1 MPEDLAN
8 QIAAG
13 EVVERPASAV
23 KELVEN
29 ALDAG
34 ATRIRVELERG
45 GLERIRIVDD
55 GCGMT
60 ADDAR
65 LCIERHATS
74 KLTDK
79 AQLFAI
85 GTFGF
90 RGEALPSIASV
101 SRFALTTKPHG
112 ALGGT
117 RVRVDGGVVVE
128 VADAGCPPG
137 TEIEVQDLFFNTP
150 ARLKFLKQETTE
162 LRHVTESVQRIALA
176 HPNVHITVAHNGRTY
191 LDFPRVTNLAERLLV
206 VLGRDDASMVYP
218 LEPAEQDGVRCTGFF
233 GQPTLSRR
241 TSATIWTFVN
251 GRFVRDKTVMSAIRV
266 GYDSMIDRGRYPV
279 ALLEL
284 EVALDAVDVNVHPMK
299 TEVRFHDTQAVFRAV
314 RRSIAQSVSA
324 APWVPLGAPT
334 FAPARPPERSDAIGS
349 APVPEQVG
357 LPVKS
362 YSLHRS
368 VSGGSASRY
377 GWSGDA
383 EPVAVV
389 AASGARTEHAS
400 TLSLR
405 LPEPEDGGATF
416 FQALTYLGH
425 LRGTYLLAADAAG
438 LVVVDQHA
446 AHERITFE
454 VLRLAWRDR
463 RTQSQPML
471 VPQVLE
477 LDPVRAGTLTDALEF
492 FARLGFEIEPFGG
505 TDFALK
511 AAPAVLTGRKLVP
524 MIYDTLDELAEHGN
538 SDRLT
543 AAVDA
548 ILVRMACHG
557 SIRAGDTL
565 TADEVFAL
573 FRDLDRVDFGA
584 NCPHGRPVYFRM
596 SIEELETRFERR

>member
-101 SRFALTTKPHG
+101 SRFSLTTKPHG

-284 EVALDAVDVNVHPMK
+284 DVALDAVDVNVHPMK

-324 APWVPLGAPT
+324 APWVPLGAPAV
-334 FAPARPPERSDAIGS
+334 APARPPGQSEAAVS
-349 APVPEQVG
+349 APLPEQVG

-368 VSGGSASRY
+368 VTGGSASRY

-383 EPVAVV
+383 EPVTVV
-389 AASGARTEHAS
+389 AASGTRTERAS

-405 LPEPEDGGATF
+405 LPEPQDGGATF

>member
-60 ADDAR
+60 ADDSR

-284 EVALDAVDVNVHPMK
+284 EVALDAVDVNVHQMK
-299 TEVRFHDTQAVFRAV
+299 TEVSFHDT
-314 RRSIAQSVSA
+314 
-324 APWVPLGAPT
+324 
-334 FAPARPPERSDAIGS
+334 
-349 APVPEQVG
+349 
-357 LPVKS
+357 
-362 YSLHRS
+362 
-368 VSGGSASRY
+368 
-377 GWSGDA
+377 
-383 EPVAVV
+383 
-389 AASGARTEHAS
+389 
-400 TLSLR
+400 
-405 LPEPEDGGATF
+405 
-416 FQALTYLGH
+416 
-425 LRGTYLLAADAAG
+425 
-438 LVVVDQHA
+438 
-446 AHERITFE
+446 
-454 VLRLAWRDR
+454 
-463 RTQSQPML
+463 
-471 VPQVLE
+471 
-477 LDPVRAGTLTDALEF
+477 
-492 FARLGFEIEPFGG
+492 
-505 TDFALK
+505 
-511 AAPAVLTGRKLVP
+511 
-524 MIYDTLDELAEHGN
+524 
-538 SDRLT
+538 
-543 AAVDA
+543 
-548 ILVRMACHG
+548 
-557 SIRAGDTL
+557 
-565 TADEVFAL
+565 
-573 FRDLDRVDFGA
+573 
-584 NCPHGRPVYFRM
+584 
-596 SIEELETRFERR
+596 